1 MTKITRKTI
10 RQGDDF
16 KIVITFKDRNGATLD
31 ATVQQFKF
39 IYCDV
44 YGENYE
50 ISYDGTTRKNCYVE
64 NEHLVGVFENYK
76 LACCILKREA
86 WYWIADAAFSD
97 GRWDYG
103 NTVLSDIELTR
114 DGAEREV
121 EETVRVNE
129 NLCVNE
135 TLVVSKGDK
144 GDPFIYEDFT
154 PEQLSTLVG
163 PQGKQG
169 ERGYTGPQGFPGI
182 QGDKGDKGD
191 KGDRGERGEQG
202 IPGVQGT
209 KGDQG
214 NQGMPGIQ
222 GIQGIQG
229 CSSYD
234 LAVKA
239 GYTGTEAQFGTE
251 QAAIANNSSRLEA
264 VEIGKA
270 SLGNNGY
277 VESNLIDPLQNRAT
291 GVELEGNNYF
301 AKTMPSYF
309 VDAVCRNSF
318 SVEFFYDSNDLQA
331 TSPGTFESLVLNNVF
346 MIYRQYNGLLQIQLI
361 NKKNDGTYERV
372 NLSGGVYNGLLH
384 LVLIINRITNEF
396 SLFINGA
403 FREKRTF
410 TASISA
416 ISDTTMMVGSDK
428 PGAAKLSAKHARIF
442 NYSLSE
448 QEVNVLY
455 NNGNPQDYRIN
466 YGVNSQSENRCISEL
481 LPEGLTP
488 NRWINTIDKD
498 LSLSLSGVANLTYG
512 RSNTSVLTPLFVA
525 RGAVYN
531 TNTGYYELNGLTDI
545 TEAQMMDIYAQ
556 TSTSFALPYCCE
568 RYASNTF
575 RTNFKWFPNGPGG
588 QYVSLVDS
596 KAMFYNCKYAE
607 VININYFY
615 PKFINWIFLGCAALE
630 TILGELNLREGAG
643 EIYRE
648 PFKSCKSLK
657 NIKIG
662 KLKVNIP
669 INESPLLTRDSILY
683 LVNNAANTTPITVTL
698 HPDALA
704 RLSEADIALASSKNI
719 TFAVA

>member
-114 DGAEREV
+114 DGAEQEV

-301 AKTMPSYF
+301 AKTMSSHF
-309 VDAVCRNSF
+309 VEAVCRNSF
-318 SVEFFYDSNDLQA
+318 SIEFFYDSNA
-331 TSPGTFESLVLNNVF
+331 ASMPEGRTYYSLMLSNVIY
-346 MIYRQYNGLLQIQLI
+346 IYRQSTGMVSVQLI
-361 NKKNDGTYERV
+361 NKKPDGVVEYT
-372 NLSGGVYNGLLH
+372 NINASPPYNGLLH
-384 LVLIINRITNEF
+384 FVAVVDRVNKELLLHV
-396 SLFINGA
+396 NGNFKGKKA
-403 FREKRTF
+403 FTS
-410 TASISA
+410 SIHYL
-416 ISDTTMMVGSDK
+416 SDIDMTVGSLVH
-428 PGAAKLSAKHARIF
+428 GAAKLSAKHARIF

-512 RSNTSVLTPLFVA
+512 RLVGSTLTPLFIA

-545 TEAQMMDIYAQ
+545 TEEQMNFIYSLSAN
-556 TSTSFALPYCCE
+556 SVGVNMSFLYQYINNKNCRTVFAPLGTYGGSGANIDQMFSAN
-568 RYASNTF
+568 RY
-575 RTNFKWFPNGPGG
+575 
-588 QYVSLVDS
+588 
-596 KAMFYNCKYAE
+596 
-607 VININYFY
+607 I
-615 PKFINWIFLGCAALE
+615 E
-630 TILGELNLREGAG
+630 TIALNNIYITSVMYTFSACARLTSVMGLNFGYMTSPSKINEGTFDCPSLRNLQIKNLR
-643 EIYRE
+643 
-648 PFKSCKSLK
+648 
-657 NIKIG
+657 
-662 KLKVNIP
+662 IP
-669 INESPLLTRDSILY
+669 IVLKFLPLLTRDSILY